1 MKWLDQT
8 LWKCRYQFGLCL
20 TEKEFHR
27 SLKSMRIPTTQ
38 WPRWVSE
45 NADATTHFFE
55 HPDGGKAAIVCMG
68 ENEHLN
74 GVQKACLL
82 VHEAVH
88 IWQEHRVAV
97 GEHKPSDES
106 EAYAVQS
113 ISQRLM
119 EAYSEAIK

>member
-20 TEKEFHR
+20 SEKDFHR
-27 SLKSMRIPTTQ
+27 TLQGMGLPVAQ
-38 WPRWVSE
+38 WPMWVSN

-68 ENEHLN
+68 ENAHLT
-74 GVQKACLL
+74 GVQKAALL

-88 IWQEHRVAV
+88 IWQEHRVAT
-97 GEHKPSDES
+97 GEREPSDES

-119 EAYSEAIK
+119 EAYVDAMK